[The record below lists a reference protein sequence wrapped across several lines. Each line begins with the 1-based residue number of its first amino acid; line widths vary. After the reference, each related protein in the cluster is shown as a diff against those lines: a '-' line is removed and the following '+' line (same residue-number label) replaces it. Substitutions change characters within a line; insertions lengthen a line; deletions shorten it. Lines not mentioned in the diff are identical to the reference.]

1 MGTPSQNSHGVVLN
15 SWKEIASY
23 LGRGVRTVQRYERDL
38 NLPVRR
44 PRGTPRS
51 AVVALPE
58 DLDAWLRNAPKGDLN
73 EPKSSTART
82 VETVQVRQSI
92 GEAVDLRRQCDSL
105 REAHQQAVAK
115 LITNLNGL
123 VAQIQINAGM
133 KKPADRSRSPQVNS
147 AQASH

>member
-38 NLPVRR
+38 KLPVRR

-73 EPKSSTART
+73 AEPSARRVFEST
-82 VETVQVRQSI
+82 QLRQSI
-92 GEAVDLRRQCDSL
+92 GEAIDLRHECDSL
-105 REAHQQAVAK
+105 REAHQKAVAK

-123 VAQIQINAGM
+123 VTQIRFSADTKTPPLSPTDAGH
-133 KKPADRSRSPQVNS
+133 ASR
-147 AQASH
+147 

>member
-58 DLDAWLRNAPKGDLN
+58 DLDEWLRKAPKGDPN
-73 EPKSSTART
+73 ETRPAPAATDAPIR
-82 VETVQVRQSI
+82 VRQSI
-92 GEAVDLRRQCDSL
+92 GEALDLRRQCDSL

-123 VAQIQINAGM
+123 VAQIQVNAGI
-133 KKPADRSRSPQVNS
+133 KKPESIGLSQGTNVRAAR
-147 AQASH
+147 